1 MRKLDYDLWALLS
14 LPLWH
19 NLSLII
25 KIYMAKICTLIGILI
40 TNNKNYSQTLETLC
54 NKLQFISIRANI
66 SLLGLNQSALFSD
79 GYFSIKKGVWRS
91 QISWLFLIHYEL
103 SEKQKKFF
111 WFFTVFWGD
120 LEGAGWFSPPPCTQA
135 TSRSPAPLGL
145 NPWSNNRT
153 PI

>member
-79 GYFSIKKGVWRS
+79 GYFSIK
-91 QISWLFLIHYEL
+91 ISWLFLIHYEL
-103 SEKQKKFF
+103 SENPIFF
-111 WFFTVFWGD
+111 LFFTVFWGD
-120 LEGAGWFSPPPCTQA
+120 LEGAGWFSPPPCPQ
-135 TSRSPAPLGL
+135 SNIQEPRSIRV
-145 NPWSNNRT
+145 N
-153 PI
+153 

>member
-79 GYFSIKKGVWRS
+79 GYFSIK
-91 QISWLFLIHYEL
+91 ISWLFLIHYEL
-103 SEKQKKFF
+103 SEKQKFFF
-111 WFFTVFWGD
+111 WFFTVLWGD
-120 LEGAGWFSPPPCTQA
+120 LEGVGWFSPPHPSSQA
-135 TSRSPAPLGL
+135 TFRSPALL
-145 NPWSNNRT
+145 ELMNQWMNQWWIN
-153 PI
+153 